1 MATSG
6 SKDFDLAV
14 DEYVEE
20 AFERCGLQVR
30 TGYDLKTAKRSLNLL
45 FADWANRGL
54 NRWTMKQETLNLAN
68 GVDVYPLGTLTISV
82 ANSANFSVAEIIT
95 GGTST
100 ATASITSKPSAT
112 SLAITVPVGTFS
124 VAETITGGTSGA
136 TTTVSSVVS
145 FEDVQS
151 SIDILSAVIRQN
163 AGASNQSDTSISRI
177 GRDSYLGLPSKKST
191 ARPTQYY
198 VDRQITPVIKL
209 WAVPD
214 SSTAYQLVY
223 DRMVRID
230 DADGY
235 TNNAEIPFRFY
246 PCLSAGLSY
255 YLAIKRAPERV
266 QLLKA
271 IYEEE
276 FERAASEDRDRATLK
291 LTPSTT
297 YYNLV

>member
-6 SKDFDLAV
+6 SKDFDLAI
-14 DEYVEE
+14 DDYVEE
-20 AFERCGLQVR
+20 AFERCGQQVR

-54 NRWTMKQETLNLAN
+54 NRWTIKQETLSLAN
-68 GVDVYPLGTLTISV
+68 GIDTYPLGTLTITVGATAS
-82 ANSANFSVAEIIT
+82 FSISETIT
-95 GGTST
+95 GGTSN
-100 ATASITSKPSAT
+100 ATAKITSKPSGT

-124 VAETITGGTSGA
+124 AGETITGGTSGA
-136 TTTVSSVVS
+136 TTTVTTVVNL
-145 FEDVQS
+145 EGVQS
-151 SIDILSAVIRQN
+151 SIDVLSAVIRQN
-163 AGASNQSDTSISRI
+163 AGSSNQSDTSISRI
-177 GRDSYLGLPSKKST
+177 GRDAYLGIPSKKQT

-198 VDRQITPVIKL
+198 IDRQITPVIKV

-214 SSTAYQLVY
+214 SSTAYQLIY

-235 TNNAEIPFRFY
+235 TNNAEVPFRFY
-246 PCLSAGLSY
+246 PCLSAGLAY
-255 YLAIKRAPERV
+255 YLSIKRAPDRV

-276 FERAASEDRDRATLK
+276 FERAASEDRDRATLT

-297 YYNLV
+297 YYNLI

>member
-82 ANSANFSVAEIIT
+82 ANSANFSVAEVIT

-100 ATASITSKPSAT
+100 ATASVTSKPSAT

-209 WAVPD
+209 WAVAD

-230 DADGY
+230 DADG
-235 TNNAEIPFRFY
+235 
-246 PCLSAGLSY
+246 
-255 YLAIKRAPERV
+255 
-266 QLLKA
+266 
-271 IYEEE
+271 
-276 FERAASEDRDRATLK
+276 
-291 LTPSTT
+291 
-297 YYNLV
+297 

>member
-82 ANSANFSVAEIIT
+82 ANSANFSVAEVIT

-136 TTTVSSVVS
+136 TTTVSSAVS

>member
-1 MATSG
+1 MAISN
-6 SKDFDLAV
+6 SKDFELNV

-30 TGYDLKTAKRSLNLL
+30 TGYDLRTAKRSLNLM

-54 NRWTMKQETLNLAN
+54 NRWTMRQETLNLAT
-68 GVDVYPLGTLTISV
+68 GIDTYPLGTLTLAV
-82 ANSANFSVAEIIT
+82 GATANFSVAEVIT
-95 GGTST
+95 GGTSG
-100 ATASITSKPSAT
+100 ATANITSKPSGT
-112 SLAITVPVGTFS
+112 SLAITVPVGSFS
-124 VAETITGGTSGA
+124 VGETITGGTSGA

-151 SIDILSAVIRQN
+151 SIDLLSAVVRQN
-163 AGASNQSDTSISRI
+163 AGTSNQSDISISRI
-177 GRDSYLGLPSKKST
+177 SRDSYISLNSKRSSS
-191 ARPTQYY
+191 RPTQYY
-198 VDRQITPVIKL
+198 IDRQITPVIKL

-223 DRMVRID
+223 DRMVRMS

-235 TNNAEIPFRFY
+235 TNSAEVPFRFY
-246 PCLSAGLSY
+246 PCLSAGLAY
-255 YLAIKRAPERV
+255 YLAIKKAPDRV

-276 FERAASEDRDRATLK
+276 FERAAAEDRDRSTLS
-291 LTPSTT
+291 LTPSST
-297 YYNLV
+297 YYNLI

>member
-30 TGYDLKTAKRSLNLL
+30 TGYDLRTAKRSLNLL

-68 GVDVYPLGTLTISV
+68 GVDIYPLGTLTITV
-82 ANSANFSVAEIIT
+82 GATANFSVAEVIT
-95 GGTST
+95 GGTSG
-100 ATASITSKPSAT
+100 ATANITSKPSGT

-124 VAETITGGTSGA
+124 VGETITGGTSGA
-136 TTTVSSVVS
+136 TTTVSSLVDLQ
-145 FEDVQS
+145 DVQA
-151 SIDILSAVIRQN
+151 SIDILSVVVRQN
-163 AGASNQSDTSISRI
+163 AGTSNQSDVTISRI
-177 GRDSYLGLPSKKST
+177 SRDSYLGLPSKRTTS
-191 ARPTQYY
+191 RPTQYY
-198 VDRQITPVIKL
+198 IDRQITPVIKL
-209 WAVPD
+209 WAIPD

-223 DRMVRID
+223 DRMVRMD

-235 TNNAEIPFRFY
+235 ANTAEVPFRFY
-246 PCLSAGLSY
+246 PCLSAGLAY

-297 YYNLV
+297 YYNLL

>member
-30 TGYDLKTAKRSLNLL
+30 TGYDLRTAKRSLNLM

-68 GVDVYPLGTLTISV
+68 GVDIYPLGTLTITV
-82 ANSANFSVAEIIT
+82 GATANFSVAEVIT
-95 GGTST
+95 GGTSG
-100 ATASITSKPSAT
+100 ATANITSKPSGT

-124 VAETITGGTSGA
+124 VGETITGGTSGA
-136 TTTVSSVVS
+136 TTTVSSLVDLQ
-145 FEDVQS
+145 DVQA
-151 SIDILSAVIRQN
+151 SIDILSVVVRQN
-163 AGASNQSDTSISRI
+163 AGTSNQSDVTISRI
-177 GRDSYLGLPSKKST
+177 SRDSYLGLPSKRTTS
-191 ARPTQYY
+191 RPTQYY
-198 VDRQITPVIKL
+198 IDRQITPVIKL
-209 WAVPD
+209 WAIPD

-223 DRMVRID
+223 DRMVRMD

-235 TNNAEIPFRFY
+235 ANTAEVPFRFY
-246 PCLSAGLSY
+246 PCLSAGLAY

-297 YYNLV
+297 YYNLL

>member
-30 TGYDLKTAKRSLNLL
+30 TGYDLRTAKRSLNLM

-68 GVDVYPLGTLTISV
+68 GVDIYPLGTLTITV
-82 ANSANFSVAEIIT
+82 GATANFSVAEVIT
-95 GGTST
+95 GGTSG
-100 ATASITSKPSAT
+100 ATANITSKPSGT

-124 VAETITGGTSGA
+124 VGETITGGTSGA
-136 TTTVSSVVS
+136 TTTVSSLVDLQ
-145 FEDVQS
+145 DVQA
-151 SIDILSAVIRQN
+151 SIDILSVVVRQN
-163 AGASNQSDTSISRI
+163 AGTSNQSDVTISRI
-177 GRDSYLGLPSKKST
+177 SRDSYLGLPSKRTTS
-191 ARPTQYY
+191 RPTQYY
-198 VDRQITPVIKL
+198 IDRQITPVIKL
-209 WAVPD
+209 WAIPD

-223 DRMVRID
+223 DRMVRMD

-235 TNNAEIPFRFY
+235 ANTAEVPFRFY
-246 PCLSAGLSY
+246 PCLSAGLAY
-255 YLAIKRAPERV
+255 YLSIKRAPDRV

-297 YYNLV
+297 YYNLL

>member
-20 AFERCGLQVR
+20 AFERCGQQVR

-68 GVDVYPLGTLTISV
+68 GVDIYPLGTLTITVGATAS
-82 ANSANFSVAEIIT
+82 FTVAEVIT
-95 GGTST
+95 GGTSG
-100 ATASITSKPSAT
+100 ATANITSKPSGT
-112 SLAITVPVGTFS
+112 SLAITIPVGTFS
-124 VAETITGGTSGA
+124 VGETITGGTSGA
-136 TTTVSSVVS
+136 TTTVSSLVDLQ
-145 FEDVQS
+145 DVRA

-163 AGASNQSDTSISRI
+163 AGTSNQSDVSISRI
-177 GRDSYLGLPSKKST
+177 SRDSYLSLPSKRTTS
-191 ARPTQYY
+191 RPTQYY

-209 WAVPD
+209 WGIPD

-223 DRMVRID
+223 DRLVRMD
-230 DADGY
+230 DAGAY
-235 TNNAEIPFRFY
+235 TNGADVPFRFY
-246 PCLSAGLSY
+246 PCLSAGLAY
-255 YLAIKRAPERV
+255 YLSIKRAPDRV

-276 FERAASEDRDRATLK
+276 FERAASEDRDRATLT

-297 YYNLV
+297 YYNLI